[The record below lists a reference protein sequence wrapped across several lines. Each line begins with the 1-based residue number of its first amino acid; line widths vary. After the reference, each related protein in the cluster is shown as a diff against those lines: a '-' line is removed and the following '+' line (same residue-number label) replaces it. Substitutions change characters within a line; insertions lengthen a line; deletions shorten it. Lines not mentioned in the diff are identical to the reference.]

1 MTRTQIYLTEAE
13 QLALRALAR
22 ATGKTQSEL
31 IRSAI
36 DRFVASFDE
45 DAKRKALMAAAGI
58 WKRRADL
65 PDFGSIRREADRRLS
80 TRRARRS
87 A

>member
-1 MTRTQIYLTEAE
+1 MTRTQIYLTDAE
-13 QLALRALAR
+13 QRALRALSR

-36 DRFVASFDE
+36 DRFVAGFDE
-45 DAKRKALMAAAGI
+45 EAKRKALLAAAGI

-80 TRRARRS
+80 ARRIRRPV
-87 A
+87 

>member
-1 MTRTQIYLTEAE
+1 VTRTQIYLTEAE